1 MVRSKKSNMP
11 GNSAIFGLLLCA
23 FWGAYFIF
31 VSVLEVW
38 GGAKVFTGTAFESAP
53 FCFDASELPIITIYA
68 MYIPIFVNW
77 MRKATDETA
86 LRRYVVPVAAIIGS
100 LFMVYACLV
109 GHKMENFWY
118 LIVFAVIMFI
128 GKLVNRKKT

>member
-1 MVRSKKSNMP
+1 MP

-23 FWGAYFIF
+23 FWGMYFIF

-38 GGAKVFTGTAFESAP
+38 GGAKVFTGTVFESAP

-77 MRKATDETA
+77 MRKATEETV
-86 LRRYVVPVAAIIGS
+86 LRRYVIPALAILGS

-118 LIVFAVIMFI
+118 LIVFAVIMLI
-128 GKLVNRKKT
+128 GKLVNRKKA

>member
-1 MVRSKKSNMP
+1 M
-11 GNSAIFGLLLCA
+11 
-23 FWGAYFIF
+23 YFIF
-31 VSVLEVW
+31 VSVLEIW
-38 GGAKVFTGTAFESAP
+38 GGAKIFTGTAFESAP

-77 MRKATDETA
+77 MRKAADETA
-86 LRRYVVPVAAIIGS
+86 LRRYVIPALAIAGS

-118 LIVFAVIMFI
+118 LIVFAVIMLV
-128 GKLVNRKKT
+128 GKLVNRKKA

>member
-1 MVRSKKSNMP
+1 MQNTIV
-11 GNSAIFGLLLCA
+11 SAIFGLLLCA
-23 FWGAYFIF
+23 FWGMYFIF

-77 MRKATDETA
+77 MRKATEETA
-86 LRRYVVPVAAIIGS
+86 LRRYVIPALAILGS

-109 GHKMENFWY
+109 GHRMENFWY
-118 LIVFAVIMFI
+118 LIVFAVIMLI
-128 GKLVNRKKT
+128 GKLVNRKKA